1 MGVYLKLSAQLT
13 APQHHMAFWIFLYSI
28 ALPLHG
34 AKMSTFDL
42 KEKLKQIWSEER
54 GFLARPQL
62 LRKLWSMPTCSRM
75 EWRWASHSW
84 IKWWRQSTLCQTSST
99 GPMNKRPT
107 PSPTSISVPLINV
120 QVRQVRQFCFY
131 PEKFKRKFIWN
142 VYIRENFNS
151 PHEIT
156 EFLEQLFRLWYM
168 SVSSR
173 VLGHLEASCPHHYCC
188 YHYWLSV
195 ICK

>member
-1 MGVYLKLSAQLT
+1 
-13 APQHHMAFWIFLYSI
+13 MAFWIFLYSI

-107 PSPTSISVPLINV
+107 PSPTPISVFVINV
-120 QVRQVRQFCFY
+120 QVRQFCFDL
-131 PEKFKRKFIWN
+131 ENLGICKRKFIWK
-142 VYIRENFNS
+142 VSIREKFNS

-156 EFLEQLFRLWYM
+156 EFFEQLFRLHI
-168 SVSSR
+168 SKITFIRTLKSLVPSS
-173 VLGHLEASCPHHYCC
+173 LMLPPLLTIGNMQITTTPKIHKTNH
-188 YHYWLSV
+188 
-195 ICK
+195 